1 MSKSIPSARFVHPHA
16 LMSIKNME
24 LRARVV
30 VEGIW
35 NGLHRSPYHGFS
47 VEFTEYRQYTA
58 GDDTRFVDWR
68 LVGRTDRYYIKKFE
82 DETNLRCYF
91 LVDQSRSMDYGSAGY
106 TKAEYASTLAA
117 TLGYFLE
124 LQSDAIGLL
133 TFADTLR
140 DYLPAR
146 HRPGHLRQF
155 MLTLEK
161 QTTGDVTNIETP
173 LQRISELVRKRGLI
187 VIISDFFTSLNTIDK
202 NLRQLR
208 AWGHEVALFQTLDRT
223 EIDLNMERASLFR
236 DVESSRELYIDP
248 KLARRN
254 YLQKLETHNEFL
266 KEVCRGL
273 GVSHHL
279 VPTDKPMEKSLQDF
293 LVDRRRF
300 GKSLRRT
307 RSPGTVV

>member
-1 MSKSIPSARFVHPHA
+1 
-16 LMSIKNME
+16 MSIKNME

-47 VEFTEYRQYTA
+47 VEFTEYRQYTS

-82 DETNLRCYF
+82 DETNLRCFF
-91 LVDQSRSMDYGSAGY
+91 LVDQSRSMSYGSDNY
-106 TKAEYASTLAA
+106 SKAEYAATLAA

-124 LQSDAIGLL
+124 LQADAIGLM

-140 DYLPAR
+140 EYLPAR

-161 QTTGDVTNIETP
+161 QATGETTNIEAP
-173 LQRISELVRKRGLI
+173 LQRVSELVRKRGLI
-187 VIISDFFTSLNTIDK
+187 VVISDFLAPLNTIHK

-208 AWGHEVALFQTLDRT
+208 AWGHEIALFQTLDRT
-223 EIDLNMERASLFR
+223 EIDLNFPKASLFR
-236 DVESSRELYIDP
+236 DVESGRELYIDP
-248 KLARRN
+248 KLARDS
-254 YLQKLETHNEFL
+254 YAKKLADHNEFL
-266 KEVCRGL
+266 SKVCRDL
-273 GVSHHL
+273 GVALHL
-279 VPTDKPMEKSLQDF
+279 APTDRPLERALQEF
-293 LVDRRRF
+293 LVDRRKL

-307 RSPGTVV
+307 RAPGS

>member
-1 MSKSIPSARFVHPHA
+1 MAATVPSSRFVHPEA

-30 VEGIW
+30 VEGFW

-91 LVDQSRSMDYGSAGY
+91 LVDQSRSMGYGSGSY
-106 TKAEYASTLAA
+106 TKAEYAATLAA

-124 LQSDAIGLL
+124 LQADAIGLL

-155 MLTLEK
+155 MLKLENP
-161 QTTGDVTNIETP
+161 TTGQETNIEAP

-187 VIISDFFTSLNTIDK
+187 IVISDFLTSLAAIEK

-208 AWGHEVALFQTLDRT
+208 AWGHELALFQTLDKT
-223 EIDLNMERASLFR
+223 EIDLQIDPPSLFH
-236 DVESSRELYIDP
+236 DIESGRELYIDP
-248 KLARRN
+248 KLARES
-254 YLQKLETHNEFL
+254 YLGRLKAHNEYL
-266 KEVCRGL
+266 AQTCRTL
-273 GVSHHL
+273 GVAYHL
-279 VPTDKPMEKSLQDF
+279 VPTDRPMEKCAQQF
-293 LVDRRRF
+293 LLDRRKF
-300 GKSLRRT
+300 GKVLRRT
-307 RSPGTVV
+307 HAPGG

>member
-1 MSKSIPSARFVHPHA
+1 VTAAPSSYIHPQA
-16 LMSIKNME
+16 LMSIRNME

-30 VEGIW
+30 VEGFW
-35 NGLHRSPYHGFS
+35 NGLHRSPFHGFS

-82 DETNLRCYF
+82 DETNLRCFF
-91 LVDQSRSMDYGSAGY
+91 LVDQSKSMSYGSTGY
-106 TKAEYASTLAA
+106 TKAEYAATLAA

-124 LQSDAIGLL
+124 MQSDAIGLL

-173 LQRISELVRKRGLI
+173 LRRVSELVQKRGLMVI
-187 VIISDFFTSLNTIDK
+187 VSDFLTSLDTLEK
-202 NLRQLR
+202 SLGQLR
-208 AWGHEVALFQTLDRT
+208 AWGHELALFQTLDRA
-223 EIDLNMERASLFR
+223 ELDLNFDKASLFH
-236 DVESSRELYIDP
+236 DVESGRELYIDP
-248 KLARRN
+248 SIARRN
-254 YLQKLETHNEFL
+254 YLDRLSAHNENL
-266 KEVCRGL
+266 HRICRNE
-273 GVSHHL
+273 GVAFHL
-279 VPTDKPMEKSLQDF
+279 APTDRPLERCLMEF
-293 LVDRRRF
+293 LLDRRRL
-300 GKSLRRT
+300 GKSLRR
-307 RSPGTVV
+307 RSR

>member
-1 MSKSIPSARFVHPHA
+1 
-16 LMSIKNME
+16 MSIKNME

-47 VEFTEYRQYTA
+47 VEFTEYRQYTS

-82 DETNLRCYF
+82 DETNLRCFF
-91 LVDQSRSMDYGSAGY
+91 LVDQSRSMGYGAGSY

-133 TFADTLR
+133 TFADALR

-161 QTTGDVTNIETP
+161 QATGEATNLERP
-173 LQRISELVRKRGLI
+173 LQRISELVQKRGLI
-187 VIISDFFTSLNTIDK
+187 VLISDFFAPLSTIEK

-208 AWGHEVALFQTLDRT
+208 AWGHEMVLFQTLDRT
-223 EIDLNMERASLFR
+223 EIDLNFEKASLFR
-236 DVESSRELYIDP
+236 DVESGRELYIDP
-248 KLARRN
+248 KLARKE
-254 YLQKLETHNEFL
+254 YLAKLASHNEIL
-266 KEVCRGL
+266 AEACRTL
-273 GVSHHL
+273 GVALHR
-279 VPTDKPMEKSLQDF
+279 VPTDRPMEKCLQDF
-293 LVDRRRF
+293 LADRRKL

-307 RSPGTVV
+307 RSPGLQS